1 VSATNLIASFA
12 FCFTCM
18 VVLLLFTWDLL
29 PCSVRPSQVTLVM
42 QAVRQTC
49 KMGPERATQGISVE
63 TGHIPQVSPVLA
75 NHPSRP
81 PTEKPNKSAC
91 L

>member
-42 QAVRQTC
+42 QAVRQTWG
-49 KMGPERATQGISVE
+49 MGPGRASQGFSVE
-63 TGHIPQVSPVLA
+63 NGHIPQVFSVLA
-75 NHPSRP
+75 NSSLYPKP
-81 PTEKPNKSAC
+81 KKPNKNAR